1 MEILENKTT
10 KRIIKKRKRDVKI
23 EDEDRC
29 NAKIWHMKD
38 MEYTD
43 FTNNQT
49 RFEHQN
55 CKKQEFTNTN

>member
-49 RFEHQN
+49 RFD
-55 CKKQEFTNTN
+55 